1 MSVKEIVMVI
11 AKQKYDD
18 LIKQEHSSSIKDVQS
33 TYTQTETDMQE
44 KREDDH
50 KPVPSDFRHESMFV
64 QHPAEDGIPGMLFA
78 DHKPNKMLRRQKK
91 RFKWLTY

>member
-1 MSVKEIVMVI
+1 MF

-18 LIKQEHSSSIKDVQS
+18 LIKQEHSSSTKDVQS

-64 QHPAEDGIPGMLFA
+64 
-78 DHKPNKMLRRQKK
+78 
-91 RFKWLTY
+91 

>member
-1 MSVKEIVMVI
+1 MSVKEIVMI

-33 TYTQTETDMQE
+33 TYTQTETDMQG
-44 KREDDH
+44 KREEDH
-50 KPVPSDFRHESMFV
+50 KPVPSDIRHESMFV
-64 QHPAEDGIPGMLFA
+64 QHPAEDGIPGMLFT
-78 DHKPNKMLRRQKK
+78 DHRPNKMLRRQKK

>member
-1 MSVKEIVMVI
+1 MSVKEIVMI

-64 QHPAEDGIPGMLFA
+64 QHPAEDGIPGMLFT